1 MYRLITGLMCL
12 AALSTLAACGGGG
25 GGGVASAPS
34 PAPSAPAD
42 SWTAGEFQNDRNFAA
57 QCANPRTG
65 NDPGGNRYLD
75 TAGEILDENNFLRSW
90 SNNTY
95 LWYDEITD
103 QDPST
108 FDDPLT
114 YFDQLRTFA
123 TTASGADKDKFHFTY
138 DSDDWYQISRGGI
151 STGYGAE
158 WAVIS
163 SRPPRKI
170 VVAFT
175 EPGSAATDNN
185 LARGAIVLK
194 VDGLDVGSTADVD
207 ALNNAMWPSAS
218 EETHTFTIQEL
229 DGTVRELTM
238 TSSEITTATVQNTGV
253 INTPTGN
260 VGYMTFNYFR
270 APAEKALV
278 EAVNQLIAADIDDLV
293 LDLRYNG
300 GGYLDI
306 ASQLAYMIA
315 GPVVTA
321 GKTFE
326 TIQFNDK
333 HPTRDPVTGNNLS
346 PTPFYDS
353 TRDFSLTPGQ
363 SLPTLDL
370 TRVYVLTSGGTCSA
384 SEAVINGL
392 RGIDVEVI
400 LIGSTTCGKPYG
412 FYATDNCGTTYFTVQ
427 FRGINDRGFG
437 DYTDGFVVA
446 SEDDGMANVR
456 GCQVADDFTQPLG
469 SPSENRLE
477 VALAHRAGQGCI
489 VPATA
494 QSGVR
499 QKSAQ
504 PLDAADGWVR
514 RSPFDSNRILRQ

>member
-1 MYRLITGLMCL
+1 MHRLITRLMCL
-12 AALSTLAACGGGG
+12 AALLDLASCGGGG
-25 GGGVASAPS
+25 GGGASAPS
-34 PAPSAPAD
+34 LAPSVPAN

-65 NDPGGNRYLD
+65 TDPGGNRYPD
-75 TAGEILDENNFLRSW
+75 TAGEILNENNFLRSW

-108 FDDPLT
+108 FDDPLV

-123 TTASGADKDKFHFTY
+123 TTASGAEKDKFHFTY
-138 DSDDWYQISRGGI
+138 DSDDWYRISRSGI

-170 VVAFT
+170 VVAYT

-194 VDGLDVGSTADVD
+194 VDGLDVDSTAEVD
-207 ALNNAMWPSAS
+207 ALNSAMWPSAS
-218 EETHTFTIQEL
+218 GETHTFTIQEL
-229 DGTVRELTM
+229 DGTVRELSM
-238 TSSEITTATVQNTGV
+238 TSSEITTATVQNTRV
-253 INTPTGN
+253 ISTPTGN
-260 VGYMTFNYFR
+260 VGYITFNYFR

-315 GPVVTA
+315 GPVTTA

-326 TIQFNDK
+326 TMQFNDK

-353 TRDFSLTPGQ
+353 TLDFSLPPGQ

-437 DYTDGFVVA
+437 DYTDGFTIA
-446 SEDDGMANVR
+446 SEDDGMASIG

-469 SPSENRLE
+469 DPNENRLE

-489 VPATA
+489 APPTA
-494 QSGVR
+494 QSGVQ
-499 QKSAQ
+499 QKSVQ
-504 PLDAADGWVR
+504 TLDATNGWVR
-514 RSPFDSNRILRQ
+514 RSPFDSNRILRP